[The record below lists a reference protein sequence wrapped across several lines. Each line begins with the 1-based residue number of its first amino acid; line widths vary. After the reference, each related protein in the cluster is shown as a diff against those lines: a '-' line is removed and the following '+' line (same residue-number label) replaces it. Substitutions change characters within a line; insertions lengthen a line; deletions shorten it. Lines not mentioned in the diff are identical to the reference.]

1 MAERSARLPAL
12 GAGPPL
18 GKRALPSSALTT
30 KAEHGLRRSDGL
42 ARRRRAIDKITPSPH
57 LRMAALL
64 QKKALLHRAEEGEQA
79 GGHGKR
85 VPEAGAKGGSKKG
98 ARCPATCR

>member
-1 MAERSARLPAL
+1 LPEAEV
-12 GAGPPL
+12 AGQQ
-18 GKRALPSSALTT
+18 AYSISTISEST
-30 KAEHGLRRSDGL
+30 DGL

-85 VPEAGAKGGSKKG
+85 VPEAGAKGGSKRG